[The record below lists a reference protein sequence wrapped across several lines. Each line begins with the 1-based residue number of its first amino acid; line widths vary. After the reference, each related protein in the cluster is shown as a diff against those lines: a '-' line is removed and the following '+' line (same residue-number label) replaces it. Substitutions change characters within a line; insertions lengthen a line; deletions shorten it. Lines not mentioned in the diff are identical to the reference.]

1 MPGMPARLRSC
12 WERLVAHPWLVGDPA
27 LSGRVVGRRAR
38 WMTIGAIMLANGVGT
53 VIVVAFALLA
63 LPKPDGAFDGGVV
76 ALNLGLAGVY
86 ALFAL
91 VTGGVWGRRTVEAG
105 PHGTSAWLAPEL
117 RPDDQQRRGVLRA
130 PLRVMRVAATL
141 WIGGAL
147 AFGLLDGIVDPLL
160 GLGVGLTVALGG
172 LTTSAFAYLL
182 AELALRPVV
191 ARALAT
197 DAPDRRGVP
206 GVATR
211 WLLAW
216 TLGTAVPVIGL
227 VLIGIVAF
235 ANVDITV
242 TSLAIAIV
250 VLGPI
255 ALVFGAFVSLLA
267 VYATVHPIGAIRRAT
282 RRVEQGDYAVELR
295 VWDGSEVGE
304 LQAGFNAMVAGLRE
318 RERMRDLFGRQVGE
332 AVARRA
338 LEQDIGLGGETRDVA
353 VLFVDLV
360 GSTALATKRPP
371 QEVVALLNGFFAD
384 VVDVVEGCGGWINKF
399 QGDAALAIFG
409 APLPLADKEARALRA
424 ARELRERLRVHTEL
438 DAGIGVAAGPA
449 VAGHVGAERRFEYTV
464 IGDAV
469 NEAAR
474 LSDLAKRDPR
484 RVLASGE
491 ALARAARAEASRAA
505 AGPGGE
511 AASGEAARWQLDG
524 EATLRGRDAPTQLAI
539 PL

>member
-1 MPGMPARLRSC
+1 MPARLRAF
-12 WERLVAHPWLVGDPA
+12 WEQLVAHPWLVGDPA
-27 LSGRVVGRRAR
+27 LPGSVIGRRAR
-38 WMTIGAIMLANGVGT
+38 WMTIGAIVLANSIGT
-53 VIVVAFALLA
+53 LVVVAFALLA
-63 LPKPDGAFDGGVV
+63 LPKPDGSLDDGATI

-86 ALFAL
+86 VLVAL
-91 VTGGVWGRRTVEAG
+91 GVGVAWGRRTVEG
-105 PHGTSAWLAPEL
+105 GRYGTGAWRLEL
-117 RPDDQQRRGVLRA
+117 RPGLLQRRRVLRA

-141 WIGGAL
+141 WGAAAV
-147 AFGLLDGIVDPLL
+147 AFGVMDGIIDPLL

-211 WLLAW
+211 WLLGW
-216 TLGTAVPVIGL
+216 TLGTAVPLFGL

-235 ANVDITV
+235 TNVEIST

-250 VLGPI
+250 VLGSI
-255 ALVFGAFVSLLA
+255 ALVFGAFVSLLT

-282 RRVEQGDYAVELR
+282 RRVEKGDYGVELR
-295 VWDGSEVGE
+295 VWDGSEIGE
-304 LQAGFNAMVAGLRE
+304 LQAGFNAMASGLRE

-338 LEQDIGLGGETRDVA
+338 LEHDVVLGGETRDVA

-360 GSTALATKRPP
+360 GSTALATQRSP
-371 QEVVALLNGFFAD
+371 QEVVALLNGFFAE
-384 VVDVVEGCGGWINKF
+384 VVDVVERNGGWINKF

-409 APLPLADKEARALRA
+409 APAPLEQKEARALRA
-424 ARELRERLRVHTEL
+424 ARELRERLRAQTEL
-438 DAGIGVAAGPA
+438 DFGVGVAAGDA

-464 IGDAV
+464 IGDPV

-474 LSDLAKRDPR
+474 LSDLAKRDAG
-484 RVLASGE
+484 RVLASGT
-491 ALARAARAEASRAA
+491 ALARA
-505 AGPGGE
+505 GDGE
-511 AASGEAARWQLDG
+511 AELWRLDG
-524 EATLRGRDAPTQLAI
+524 EATLRGRQAPTQLAM
-539 PL
+539 PV

>member
-1 MPGMPARLRSC
+1 MPAMAARLRSL

-27 LSGRVVGRRAR
+27 LPGRVVRLRAR
-38 WMTIGAIMLANGVGT
+38 WTTIGAIVLANTVGT
-53 VIVVAFALLA
+53 LIVVAFAVLA
-63 LPKPDGAFDGGVV
+63 LPKPDGALGGSGVL
-76 ALNLGLAGVY
+76 ALNLGLAGLY
-86 ALFAL
+86 ALVAL
-91 VTGGVWGRRTVEAG
+91 IGGVVWGRRTVEAG
-105 PHGTSAWLAPEL
+105 PRGTGAWLAADL
-117 RPDDQQRRGVLRA
+117 RPDARQRRHVLRA

-141 WIGGAL
+141 WIGGAV
-147 AFGLLDGIVDPLL
+147 AFSVLDGIVDPLL

-191 ARALAT
+191 ARALAS

-216 TLGTAVPVIGL
+216 TLGSAVPVVGL

-235 ANVDITV
+235 TNVDITV

-250 VLGPI
+250 VLGSI

-267 VYATVHPIGAIRRAT
+267 VYATVHPIGAIRRAS
-282 RRVEQGDYAVELR
+282 RRVEQGDYDVELR

-304 LQAGFNAMVAGLRE
+304 LQAGFNAMVVGLRE

-332 AVARRA
+332 DVARQA
-338 LEQDIGLGGETRDVA
+338 LEQEVALGGETRDVA

-360 GSTALATKRPP
+360 GSTELATRRPP

-384 VVDVVEGCGGWINKF
+384 VVDVVERNGGWINKF

-424 ARELRERLRVHTEL
+424 GRELGERLRAHDEL
-438 DAGIGVAAGPA
+438 DAGVGVAAGPA

-474 LSDLAKRDPR
+474 LSDLAKRDPG
-484 RVLASGE
+484 RVLASGA
-491 ALARAARAEASRAA
+491 ALARA
-505 AGPGGE
+505 GE
-511 AASGEAARWQLDG
+511 SESPHWQLDG
-524 EATLRGRDAPTQLAI
+524 EATLRGRDAPTQLAT
-539 PL
+539 PVQS